1 MSDHNSATPDG
12 VAARPGKAGAVDISL
27 PAFAATF
34 VAGGGRDV
42 DTARIPTPT
51 ALEPGARV
59 RLLDPAGEE
68 IGLAVADPDNARLRV
83 LAVPADKLAA
93 IDGALLA
100 LRVER
105 ALAWR
110 TQLGLVGDDRAY
122 RLVHG
127 AGDGLPGFACDV
139 LGRVAVVYAYGA
151 GLFTLGKQLAEA
163 IVGFARLDGAVVKLR
178 ARGGADAVEQEL
190 IGNVPEKILAYEHG
204 VGYEIHPL
212 GGLNVGLFTD
222 MREHRLG
229 LARFARGARVLNLF
243 SYTGALGLACA
254 RAGAA
259 AVTNVDTSEGVQ
271 AWAQGNFTRA
281 GVTGRFETGD
291 AVRFLA
297 RAQRDRERYELVIV
311 DPPTFSTARGAPWV
325 LDRDYP
331 ALIAQAAEV
340 VTEGGMLW
348 LAANTHEL
356 GSLAKLVQKGVRTAG
371 RVATI
376 VEQGGLPPEYP
387 TVAAQPH
394 DRYLQICVVRL

>member
-1 MSDHNSATPDG
+1 MQTLA
-12 VAARPGKAGAVDISL
+12 L

-34 VAGGGRDV
+34 VAGGGRDI
-42 DTARIPTPT
+42 DTARLPDAGPLP
-51 ALEPGARV
+51 AGMHV
-59 RLLDPAGEE
+59 RLVDPAGED

-83 LAVPADKLAA
+83 LAVPADQLAA

-110 TQLGLVGDDRAY
+110 TALGLVGPEQAY
-122 RLVHG
+122 RLIHG
-127 AGDGLPGFACDV
+127 AGDGLPGFSCDV
-139 LGRVAVVYAYGA
+139 LGRVAVVYVYGA
-151 GLFTLGKQLAEA
+151 GLRKLGAQLAEA
-163 IVGFARLDGAVVKLR
+163 IVGFAKLDGAVVKLR
-178 ARGGADAVEQEL
+178 ARGGADAVEQDV
-190 IGNVPEKILAYEHG
+190 IGKVGERVHASEHG
-204 VGYEIHPL
+204 VAYEIHPL

-222 MREHRLG
+222 MREQRRG
-229 LARFARGARVLNLF
+229 LARFTSGARVLNLF

-254 RAGAA
+254 CGGAA
-259 AVTNVDTSEGVQ
+259 RVTNVDTSEGVQ
-271 AWAQGNFTRA
+271 AWAQGNFARA
-281 GVTGRFETGD
+281 GLTGDAWRFETGD

-297 RAQRDRERYELVIV
+297 RAQRDKERYDLVIV
-311 DPPTFSTARGAPWV
+311 DPPTFSTARGSPWV

-331 ALIAQAAEV
+331 ALIAQAAAV
-340 VTEGGMLW
+340 IPDAGILW

-356 GSLAKLVQKGVRTAG
+356 GSLAKLAQKGVRAAG

-394 DRYLQICVVRL
+394 DRYLQICVLRLG